1 MRMPTVGDMVSPVLD
16 PWRMVPAHVS
26 VTPSASMVIAAA
38 PGETLAMSV
47 PAQSVVSAVMLIPT
61 VAGTQAVEPP
71 PREED
76 APARE
81 AKRRGRRRKERRA
94 AMVRKVPRGA
104 APPGVHQAEAGA

>member
-26 VTPSASMVIAAA
+26 VTPSASMVIAAV

-47 PAQSVVSAVMLIPT
+47 PAQSAVSAVMLMPT
-61 VAGTQAVEPP
+61 VAGTQAADPPAPPVPLEVEPP
-71 PREED
+71 VPVVELLEPPPQEED

-81 AKRRGRRRKERRA
+81 
-94 AMVRKVPRGA
+94 
-104 APPGVHQAEAGA
+104 